1 MTHFGIICPTSP
13 GHLNPM
19 TALGRELKRRGHR
32 VTFIQIL
39 DARPQAVAAGL
50 DFQVIGENEFPPG
63 ALAQQFTQLGLL
75 SGLAAVRYTV
85 NLIKQ
90 GATIVLRD
98 APGVIKK
105 AGIEAL
111 LVDQVAAE
119 GATVAEYLGIPFVT
133 VCNALI
139 LNQEPGIP
147 PFVTSWTRNTAW
159 WARLRNG
166 VAYSVLE
173 QIAQPI
179 RGIVG
184 KYREKWKLPPY
195 KNVSDVF
202 SKLAQISQQPAEF
215 EFPRTA
221 LPECFHFTGP
231 FSDPAG
237 REPVAFPYE
246 QLTGQPLIYASLGT
260 LQNRLQDVF
269 RNIAEACVGLD
280 AQLVISLGGSSSPD
294 FLQKLPGSPLVVQY
308 APQLELLQ
316 KASLT
321 ITHAGLNTVLES
333 LSNGVPM
340 VAIPITN
347 DQPGVGARIVW
358 TGTGEVVPLSGLS
371 VPKLRTAIQRVLT
384 SESYKTNTSRL
395 QQAIENS
402 GRVSRAADIVEKAIA
417 TGKPVLNRAPYS
429 KGGDSLT

>member
-1 MTHFGIICPTSP
+1 
-13 GHLNPM
+13 
-19 TALGRELKRRGHR
+19 
-32 VTFIQIL
+32 
-39 DARPQAVAAGL
+39 
-50 DFQVIGENEFPPG
+50 
-63 ALAQQFTQLGLL
+63 
-75 SGLAAVRYTV
+75 
-85 NLIKQ
+85 
-90 GATIVLRD
+90 
-98 APGVIKK
+98 
-105 AGIEAL
+105 
-111 LVDQVAAE
+111 
-119 GATVAEYLGIPFVT
+119 
-133 VCNALI
+133 
-139 LNQEPGIP
+139 
-147 PFVTSWTRNTAW
+147 
-159 WARLRNG
+159 
-166 VAYSVLE
+166 
-173 QIAQPI
+173 
-179 RGIVG
+179 VG
-184 KYREKWKLPPY
+184 KYRETWKLPPY

-221 LPECFHFTGP
+221 LPECFHFIGP
-231 FSDPAG
+231 FSDSAG
-237 REPVAFPYE
+237 REPIAFPYE

-260 LQNRLQDVF
+260 LQNRLQDIF

-280 AQLVISLGGSSSPD
+280 AQLVITLGGSSSPD
-294 FLQKLPGSPLVVQY
+294 SLQKLPGSPLVVRY

-358 TGTGEVVPLSGLS
+358 TGTGGVVPLSGLS

-429 KGGDSLT
+429 EGGDSLT